1 MNIQSEIQKSIALLR
16 QAEDKIIEK
25 GAKLNKWDIADD
37 IWTVRNMMDGIHH
50 QIHQSSSLNQKQGT
64 FQMLW
69 RAFIV
74 KTSLSIG

>member
-50 QIHQSSSLNQKQGT
+50 QIHQSSSLNQK
-64 FQMLW
+64 
-69 RAFIV
+69 
-74 KTSLSIG
+74 